1 MAEKSVKKPV
11 AKKAPAKKTVSKP
24 VAAKK
29 VVAKKTPV
37 KKVADA
43 GKVVAPVIEKHPC
56 GCDKNCACGGTC
68 AQHAHCKCR
77 RGGFFKKLILFLI
90 IFALGFAAAKM
101 CCCGKGKFG
110 PRPEFDGAGC
120 MVIKCEKLA
129 QMAPMMDTD
138 HNGCIT
144 RSEFKA
150 ARKEMRHGPRPSAEP
165 AAPVPA
171 PEMPAPEMPAPA
183 PEMAN

>member
-29 VVAKKTPV
+29 VVAKKTPAKKVADV
-37 KKVADA
+37 KKVA
-43 GKVVAPVIEKHPC
+43 APVVEKHPC
-56 GCDKNCACGGTC
+56 GCDKNCACGGNC
-68 AQHAHCKCR
+68 MEHAHCKCR
-77 RGGFFKKLILFLI
+77 RGGFFKKLILILI
-90 IFALGFAAAKM
+90 IFAMGFAAAKM

-110 PRPEFDGAGC
+110 PRPEFDDAGC

-144 RSEFKA
+144 RAEFKA
-150 ARKEMRHGPRPSAEP
+150 AKKEMRHGPRPSAEP

-171 PEMPAPEMPAPA
+171 PEAPA
-183 PEMAN
+183 PVETAPVVAE